1 LPEYDRPSSFHG
13 RGVAVAAGNPV
24 TRPARE
30 ITQRAGTGHNHG
42 EGGEIL
48 MLIHLRDVLL
58 SLRARCDLH
67 RQEGQAL
74 VEYTLILA
82 LVSIVA
88 IALLTTIGGD
98 IQKVLEEVVKG
109 LEKA

>member
-1 LPEYDRPSSFHG
+1 MWTKLNHFALSL
-13 RGVAVAAGNPV
+13 V
-24 TRPARE
+24 TRAQVMRE
-30 ITQRAGTGHNHG
+30 
-42 EGGEIL
+42 
-48 MLIHLRDVLL
+48 
-58 SLRARCDLH
+58 
-67 RQEGQAL
+67 EGQAL

-98 IQKVLEEVVKG
+98 IKKVLEEVVKG

>member
-1 LPEYDRPSSFHG
+1 MWTELNRVILSFC
-13 RGVAVAAGNPV
+13 
-24 TRPARE
+24 ARIQVRRE
-30 ITQRAGTGHNHG
+30 
-42 EGGEIL
+42 
-48 MLIHLRDVLL
+48 
-58 SLRARCDLH
+58 
-67 RQEGQAL
+67 EGQAL

-82 LVSIVA
+82 LISIVA